1 MNKQIGNLKVQIEAI
16 RKKKKN
22 QMDIVELKTI
32 PPKWKI
38 YQDSLD
44 RLNSKFKMASKRSQW
59 IKGLIDR
66 NYLI

>member
-32 PPKWKI
+32 PPK
-38 YQDSLD
+38 
-44 RLNSKFKMASKRSQW
+44 
-59 IKGLIDR
+59 
-66 NYLI
+66 